1 MAEEQAQDAQEV
13 GASAPAPASPVTAPV
28 AASPAAA
35 RADDADDRWWSG
47 LSAHVLIEEFESTA
61 RWMRRAETEVEK
73 FGTTRVERFGFRFFA
88 KERGTASA
96 KTRGAR
102 DAYAEIRKGSRAERL
117 CIRAGVS
124 LKKQNSLLLR
134 SKNDVKKFWAKI
146 VDSGIDVGAVA

>member
-1 MAEEQAQDAQEV
+1 
-13 GASAPAPASPVTAPV
+13 
-28 AASPAAA
+28 
-35 RADDADDRWWSG
+35 
-47 LSAHVLIEEFESTA
+47 
-61 RWMRRAETEVEK
+61 MRRAETEVEK

-96 KTRGAR
+96 KAEGRGRIRRDQKRLAR
-102 DAYAEIRKGSRAERL
+102 RAL
-117 CIRAGVS
+117 FIRAGVS